1 MTPAELAIVCDA
13 VAAAATAAAA
23 VLRGVRAT
31 PGNPPAARR
40 PTLIEAFDQDTPPS
54 SGAAA
59 WADMAE
65 TDRAAHA
72 MSFRPPGTRPA
83 SRELM
88 VAAEAVAKILSENP
102 SHPTV
107 LQHLRATNCDVQCD
121 RSNGSVPL
129 VCPQLPNCARALG
142 GKLEG
147 DYADMMN
154 EGDEED
160 GDEEGEEGE
169 R

>member
-1 MTPAELAIVCDA
+1 MTPAELALVCDA

-23 VLRGVRAT
+23 VLRGAQAA
-31 PGNPPAARR
+31 PGPSSAAHR
-40 PTLIEAFDQDTPPS
+40 PTLIEVFDQDNPPG
-54 SGAAA
+54 SGAAG
-59 WADMAE
+59 WDGMAE

-83 SRELM
+83 SREL
-88 VAAEAVAKILSENP
+88 VDAAEAVVKILSENP

-107 LQHLRATNCDVQCD
+107 LQHLRATNCDMQCD
-121 RSNGSVPL
+121 RSSGGMPL

-147 DYADMMN
+147 DYPDMMD
-154 EGDEED
+154 EGDEEN
-160 GDEEGEEGE
+160 GDEEGEES
-169 R
+169 